1 MVLDRTVDVHIKHLR
16 EKMGKAG
23 ALIKNMRGIGYKLAM

>member
-1 MVLDRTVDVHIKHLR
+1 VDVHIKHLR